1 MQMYI
6 QPTPSP
12 SFEPSLEPTTP
23 LPTLNPTIQ
32 PSIATLDPTTSKP
45 TCLINGDFNLC
56 LAIDMSGSVCHGQ
69 GQGLCENCG
78 QCNSGGF
85 NLATCCSNFSN
96 MLEFSKDLVKAL
108 GDLPSNQDF
117 SVVHFASDVAVADTL
132 ENANQA
138 FKTIKTLKYT
148 GGKTNLAGAIDS
160 CQSTLDNASL
170 SNRKN
175 LMLILTDGYPS
186 LPSGNPEG
194 SATNAATKAKNKGTF
209 IIPVFIEDPNS
220 QNNQAVNFLKN
231 SISSDGSLFLAD
243 FTGLTAL
250 QETVFDQVTCQ

>member
-1 MQMYI
+1 
-6 QPTPSP
+6 
-12 SFEPSLEPTTP
+12 
-23 LPTLNPTIQ
+23 
-32 PSIATLDPTTSKP
+32 
-45 TCLINGDFNLC
+45 
-56 LAIDMSGSVCHGQ
+56 MSGSVCHGQ

-108 GDLPSNQDF
+108 GDLPSKQDF
-117 SVVHFASDVAVADTL
+117 SVVHFASEVAIADTL

-160 CQSTLDNASL
+160 CQSTLDDASL

-175 LMLILTDGYPS
+175 LMLLLTDGYPS
-186 LPSGNPEG
+186 LPSGNPEAL
-194 SATNAATKAKNKGTF
+194 ATNAATKAKNKGTF

-220 QNNQAVNFLKN
+220 QNNQAAVNFLKN
-231 SISSDGSLFLAD
+231 NISSDGSLFLAD
-243 FTGLTAL
+243 FTGLIAL